1 MLIKKSA
8 VSRTC
13 LLLVLSC
20 FLQISFA
27 DDATIKRNPL
37 WAQPV
42 ETSVN
47 MYQVDNNFYR
57 SAQLDKKELPKLNAL
72 GIKTIVNLRAFHS
85 DDDLIHNSGI
95 VAVRVPINTWD
106 INDAKVVSALKAL
119 RAAQQTG
126 PVLLHC
132 QHGADR
138 TGLITAMYRLVYQGW
153 TKEAA
158 TEELIQGGYGYH
170 AMWKNI
176 PRYIKQVDIEKI
188 RTALEAE
195 DKTKLPIKSAATP
208 N

>member
-95 VAVRVPINTWD
+95 VAVR
-106 INDAKVVSALKAL
+106 
-119 RAAQQTG
+119 AAQQTG